1 MQRDREGATLQ
12 DAGQLSER
20 RRRFIERAQQSMT
33 QAVVRTLPRPGTR
46 RRTKAR
52 RRVFL
57 LFEHPLF
64 ENLVSNLLESSN
76 GVEIVGRSNDLYD
89 AAPLIKESKAEA
101 VVLEGNPANCKDLSL
116 LNYLLVTSVDASWVE
131 LVMLSAEGNEFATVY
146 RGNMKHL
153 DTRRLLSLILA
164 G

>member
-1 MQRDREGATLQ
+1 MANVT
-12 DAGQLSER
+12 
-20 RRRFIERAQQSMT
+20 
-33 QAVVRTLPRPGTR
+33 VRTFPGTDNR
-46 RRTKAR
+46 RRTTTR

-76 GVEIVGRSNDLYD
+76 GIEIVGRSNDLYD
-89 AAPLIKESKAEA
+89 AAPLIRKSRAEA
-101 VVLEGNPANCKDLSL
+101 VVLEGNPANHRDLGV
-116 LNYLLVTSVDASWVE
+116 LNYLLVRSVNADWVE
-131 LVMLSAEGNEFATVY
+131 LVMLSAESNDFATVY

-153 DTRRLLSLILA
+153 DTKRLLSLILA

>member
-1 MQRDREGATLQ
+1 MQRGCGGATLP
-12 DAGQLSER
+12 DAGWPLEWR
-20 RRRFIERAQQSMT
+20 RRSIERAQQT
-33 QAVVRTLPRPGTR
+33 VTATVVRTLPRR
-46 RRTKAR
+46 ESHRRTKAR

-89 AAPLIKESKAEA
+89 AAPLIKESRAEA
-101 VVLEGNPANCKDLSL
+101 VVLEGDPANHRDLCV
-116 LNYLLVTSVDASWVE
+116 LNYLLVTSVDSHWVE
-131 LVMLSAEGNEFATVY
+131 LVMLSAESKEFATIY
-146 RGNMKHL
+146 RGNMKQL
-153 DTRRLLSLILA
+153 DTKRLLSLILA

>member
-1 MQRDREGATLQ
+1 M
-12 DAGQLSER
+12 
-20 RRRFIERAQQSMT
+20 AQQSVT
-33 QAVVRTLPRPGTR
+33 ATVVRTLPRRDSR

-64 ENLVSNLLESSN
+64 ENLVSNLLNSSN

-89 AAPLIKESKAEA
+89 AAPLIRESRAEA
-101 VVLEGNPANCKDLSL
+101 VVVEGNPANCRDLSL
-116 LNYLLVTSVDASWVE
+116 LNYLLVASVDAPWVE
-131 LVMLSAEGNEFATVY
+131 LVMLSAQSNDFVTVY

-153 DTRRLLSLILA
+153 DTKRLLSLILA

>member
-1 MQRDREGATLQ
+1 VTR
-12 DAGQLSER
+12 
-20 RRRFIERAQQSMT
+20 
-33 QAVVRTLPRPGTR
+33 AVVRTLPRPESR

-76 GVEIVGRSNDLYD
+76 EVEIVGRSNDLYD
-89 AAPLIKESKAEA
+89 AAPFIKESRAEA
-101 VVLEGNPANCKDLSL
+101 VVLEGNPANHRDLGV
-116 LNYLLVTSVDASWVE
+116 LNYLLVTSVDAPWVE
-131 LVMLSAEGNEFATVY
+131 LVMLSVESNEFATIY
-146 RGNMKHL
+146 RGSIKQL
-153 DTRRLLSLILA
+153 DTKRLLSLVLA